1 MPKIKME
8 KVSKT
13 AEGILVLDI
22 PVIHRGYVEF
32 LNRHAK
38 GDIGRLLLVGDNLRA
53 KLGVPN
59 EIRANPAELT
69 QKMLAGL
76 DLPFGI
82 EILHEEDIE
91 ALPKNGIFTARDTVS
106 KKLKEQFFPN
116 AELTDDNIFLRW
128 DESNVATEK
137 PANIETETKDP
148 FHIKMM
154 KHAKSLADNSSDWWR
169 QVGVVIAKDGEI
181 IMDAYNQSLPTENKP
196 YIDGG
201 PRDHVQSGT
210 MQFLVTTTHA
220 EAAAIAK
227 VARSKDLSTD
237 GADLY
242 LNSFPC
248 PPCATAM
255 GLAGIRRCFAGGTNA
270 YLDAAETLKSLG
282 IETIFV
288 NEN

>member
-1 MPKIKME
+1 MKKIKPG
-8 KVSKT
+8 VL
-13 AEGILVLDI
+13 ILDI

-32 LNRHAK
+32 LKRHAND
-38 GDIGRLLLVGDNLRA
+38 DIGKLLLVGDDLREQ
-53 KLGVPN
+53 LNIPR
-59 EIRANPAELT
+59 EIRANAPELT
-69 QKMLAGL
+69 KKLLAGL
-76 DLPFGI
+76 ELPFDVDV
-82 EILHEEDIE
+82 LHQEDINT
-91 ALPKNGIFTARDTVS
+91 LSKSKIFTARDTVS
-106 KKLKEQFFPN
+106 QKLKERFFPT
-116 AELTDDNIFLRW
+116 AELTENNIFLRW

-137 PANIETETKDP
+137 PTNIETETKDP
-148 FHIKMM
+148 LHTKMM
-154 KHAKSLADNSSDWWR
+154 KRARALADNSSDWWR
-169 QVGVVIAKDGEI
+169 QVGVVIAKDGKI
-181 IMDAYNQSLPTENKP
+181 IMEAYNQSLPTENKP

-201 PRDHVQSGT
+201 PRDHVKSGT

-220 EAAAIAK
+220 EAAAISK
-227 VARSKDLSTD
+227 VARSKHLSTD

-255 GLAGIRRCFAGGTNA
+255 GLAGIKRCFAGGTNA